1 MSLDANEDAVVGAL
15 KQSLVKSLTPPP
27 PPPIFRKGHIVSP
40 THLLRDQFEA
50 FMKMIT
56 I

>member
-15 KQSLVKSLTPPP
+15 KQSLVKSLNPPP
-27 PPPIFRKGHIVSP
+27 LFRKGHIVSP